1 MKSITI
7 KGSERE
13 SVGKKSSRALRN
25 AGKIPCVVY
34 GGETPLHFSADEL
47 AFRDLVY
54 TANAYTVSI
63 DLENGNKVDAV
74 MQDIQYHPVTDN
86 ILHIDFYQLFKDKEL
101 TMAIPVRLHGS
112 SPGVRNGGRLL
123 FRKRKLDIKALPDN
137 LPDFFDVDI
146 SELTIGDN
154 ITVESLLN
162 DDFTILHP
170 DTTVVVQV
178 KMSRVAIEDEV
189 EEEEEGLEGEEGV
202 EGAEGAEGAAAGA
215 GAEGGEAPKTDAP
228 AEGGG
233 E

>member
-54 TANAYTVSI
+54 TTNAHTVSI
-63 DLENGNKVDAV
+63 ELENENKVDAI
-74 MQDIQYHPVTDN
+74 MQDIQFHPVTDT

-101 TMAIPVRLHGS
+101 SMEIPVRLEGS
-112 SPGVRNGGRLL
+112 APGVRNGGRLL
-123 FRKRKLDIKALPDN
+123 FRKRKLFIKALPDN
-137 LPDFFDVDI
+137 LPDFFNVDI

-154 ITVESLLN
+154 ITVESLLS
-162 DDFTILHP
+162 DEFTILHP

-178 KMSRVAIEDEV
+178 KMSRTAIEDEL
-189 EEEEEGLEGEEGV
+189 EDEEGEEGEEGV
-202 EGAEGAEGAAAGA
+202 EGEEGAEGAPA
-215 GAEGGEAPKTDAP
+215 AEGGEAPKTDAP